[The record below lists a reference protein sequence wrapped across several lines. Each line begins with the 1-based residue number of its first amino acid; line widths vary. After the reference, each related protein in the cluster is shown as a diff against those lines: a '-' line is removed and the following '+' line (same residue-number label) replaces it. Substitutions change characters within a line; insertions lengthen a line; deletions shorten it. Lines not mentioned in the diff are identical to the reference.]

1 MSSSFFFRGQGFIET
16 ANKLYNATNV
26 DTQFKK
32 TCACNYKPTYKVTY
46 DQPYK
51 TTKNAYA
58 NISQKQKYAAFVR
71 RAQESTISKNDNLQF
86 QFRNL

>member
-16 ANKLYNATNV
+16 ANKSYNATN
-26 DTQFKK
+26 TNTEFKK
-32 TCACNYKPTYKVTY
+32 PCVCNYKSTYKVSWT
-46 DQPYK
+46 PYK
-51 TTKNAYA
+51 TTKGAYA

-71 RAQESTISKNDNLQF
+71 RTQENTIPKYDNIQF

>member
-16 ANKLYNATNV
+16 ANKLYNTTNV

-32 TCACNYKPTYKVTY
+32 TCVCNYKSTYKVSYT
-46 DQPYK
+46 QPYK
-51 TTKNAYA
+51 TTKGAYA
-58 NISQKQKYAAFVR
+58 NLSQKQKYAAFVR
-71 RAQESTISKNDNLQF
+71 RTQENTIPKYDNIQF

>member
-1 MSSSFFFRGQGFIET
+1 MFAIPFRAQGYTET
-16 ANKLYNATNV
+16 NTKIYNATNT

-32 TCACNYKPTYKVTY
+32 ACGCNLKSTHHITWV
-46 DQPYK
+46 PYK

-58 NISQKQKYAAFVR
+58 NLSQKQKYAAFVR
-71 RAQESTISKNDNLQF
+71 RTQDTTVSNLDALNF